1 MTPRST
7 CRPVVY
13 ALGLLH
19 VLAADPST
27 GGAGGSRAGEAKKSG
42 RRVQGPSARWGL
54 LRRALDAAVEPV
66 TLRAWREGAHPPHGS
81 GA

>member
-27 GGAGGSRAGEAKKSG
+27 GGAGGSRAEEAKKSG
-42 RRVQGPSARWGL
+42 RRGRSPAARWGL
-54 LRRALDAAVEPV
+54 LRRALDAPAPSV